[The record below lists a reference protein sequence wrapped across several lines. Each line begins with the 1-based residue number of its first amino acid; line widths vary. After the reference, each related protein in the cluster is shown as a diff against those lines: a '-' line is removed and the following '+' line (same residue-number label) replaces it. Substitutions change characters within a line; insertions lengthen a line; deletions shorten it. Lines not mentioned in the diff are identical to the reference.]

1 MFFDIYIRKTGE
13 NPDIDMWTTVS
24 IRDFISTAKKV
35 DEALSKASIDVEP
48 DIVLEMPDNT
58 KKYVGDVIK
67 VTFRSLELSKEEFE
81 FLRSITEDQIDVI
94 FLDVAGNIVYGC
106 KKVRLGVEP
115 VLVDQSKLIHIAGS
129 RKGIE
134 NLIYYR
140 ITAYQIAITYPQR
153 GYIYNSLISEVH
165 GIIA

>member
-13 NPDIDMWTTVS
+13 SPDIDMWTTVS

-35 DEALSKASIDVEP
+35 DEALSKASIEVEP
-48 DIVLEMPDNT
+48 DITLELPDQT
-58 KKYVGDVIK
+58 KKFIGDVIK
-67 VTFRSLELSKEEFE
+67 VTFRSSELSKDEFE
-81 FLRSITEDQIDVI
+81 FLRSITEDNIDVI
-94 FLDVAGNIVYGC
+94 FLDVAGNLVYGC

-115 VLVDQSKLIHIAGS
+115 VLIDQTKLIHIAGS

-134 NLIYYR
+134 NLIFYR
-140 ITAYQIAITYPQR
+140 ITAYQIAITFPQH
-153 GYIYNSLISEVH
+153 GYIYNSVISEVH